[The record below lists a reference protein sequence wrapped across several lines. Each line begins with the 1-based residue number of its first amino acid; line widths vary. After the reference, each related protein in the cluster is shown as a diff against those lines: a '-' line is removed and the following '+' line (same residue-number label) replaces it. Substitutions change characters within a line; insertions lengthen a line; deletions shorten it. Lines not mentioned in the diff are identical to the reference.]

1 MGNYTGNL
9 NLYKADPVTDGNDT
23 FNIDTMLNENWDK
36 IDLAAV
42 PIFETTG
49 TASALV
55 VEGLILA
62 DKIRIQIKLHV
73 AIADNATLNGK
84 PILTSEGENISSGAV
99 AGSFL
104 LLAYNENRDSWF
116 QIGGSGGGFLIK
128 IAGSDKK
135 AYFEFNPEDGIVY
148 VKEA

>member
-1 MGNYTGNL
+1 MNYTQCL
-9 NLYKADPVTDGNDT
+9 NLKQPEANEIYDIEQ
-23 FNIDTMLNENWDK
+23 FNENALIMDNA
-36 IDLAAV
+36 LFRAV
-42 PIFETTG
+42 TAGI
-49 TASALV
+49 ASALTV
-55 VEGLILA
+55 DRLPIE
-62 DKIRIQIKLHV
+62 DKQRVLLKLHV
-73 AIADNATLNGK
+73 NIADGPTLNGK
-84 PILTSEGENISSGAV
+84 PMLTSEGEPITSGAV

-135 AYFEFNPEDGIVY
+135 AYFEFNPEDEIVY